1 MLKKKAVKES
11 DKALLANVNREMA
24 QPRVAG
30 SAQTEARKQGTQD
43 PKGSP
48 SANSKTGQQG
58 GPGPHG
64 SSDPETAER
73 NKNKPLM
80 DDWGKGDKH

>member
-1 MLKKKAVKES
+1 MPGES
-11 DKALLANVNREMA
+11 TKTQQDKQRQGG
-24 QPRVAG
+24 QPGVRG
-30 SAQTEARKQGTQD
+30 GTQD
-43 PKGSP
+43 RKVSQQGDQETKDRKSGQ
-48 SANSKTGQQG
+48 SAKSKTGQQG

>member
-1 MLKKKAVKES
+1 MPEESTRTQQDKQRQASQQGGQGGSQDGKAS
-11 DKALLANVNREMA
+11 
-24 QPRVAG
+24 QQG
-30 SAQTEARKQGTQD
+30 GQGTNDRKSGQ
-43 PKGSP
+43 
-48 SANSKTGQQG
+48 SAKPKTGQQG

-80 DDWGKGDKH
+80 DDWGKGDKR

>member
-1 MLKKKAVKES
+1 MPGES
-11 DKALLANVNREMA
+11 TKTQQDKQRQGGQQGVR
-24 QPRVAG
+24 G
-30 SAQTEARKQGTQD
+30 GTQD
-43 PKGSP
+43 RKANQGGQRTSTRKSGQ
-48 SANSKTGQQG
+48 SAKPKTGQQG